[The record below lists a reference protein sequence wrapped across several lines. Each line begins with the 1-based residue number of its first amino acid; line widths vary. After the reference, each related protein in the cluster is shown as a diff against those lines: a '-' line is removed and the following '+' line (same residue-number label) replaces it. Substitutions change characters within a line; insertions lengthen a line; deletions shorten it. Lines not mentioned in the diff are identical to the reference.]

1 MKAKIATGSAQIAG
15 RTTAPESGCGVL
27 VQTRALM
34 RIVNEILRTKCIDA
48 DAIDA
53 TATWGVI
60 MDELKPSGHLASILA
75 LRYESGMTLKRAG
88 AILGI
93 SERQVNDRCH
103 IALRKLRHPC
113 RIIRIRNSIMG
124 WPNLYRNVRQV
135 WRIDGQQ
142 PLLKSEGG
150 LRLRNILTSAGQ
162 ARSDGIP
169 TIGQS
174 GRSHG
179 ERAGRPGQFSA
190 GVSQESRAC

>member
-1 MKAKIATGSAQIAG
+1 METLRRDMKAKIASGSAQRSG
-15 RTTAPESGCGVL
+15 RTIALESGCDVL
-27 VQTRALM
+27 VQARALI

-60 MDELKPSGHLASILA
+60 MVELKPSDSLASILA
-75 LRYESGMTLKRAG
+75 LRYEPGMTLKRAG

-103 IALRKLRHPC
+103 MALRKLRHPC

-142 PLLKSEGG
+142 PLLKSEGRM
-150 LRLRNILTSAGQ
+150 RLQNVRTSADR
-162 ARSDGIP
+162 ARSNGILNV
-169 TIGQS
+169 GQ
-174 GRSHG
+174 
-179 ERAGRPGQFSA
+179 AGRPGLLRA
-190 GVSQESRAC
+190 GVH